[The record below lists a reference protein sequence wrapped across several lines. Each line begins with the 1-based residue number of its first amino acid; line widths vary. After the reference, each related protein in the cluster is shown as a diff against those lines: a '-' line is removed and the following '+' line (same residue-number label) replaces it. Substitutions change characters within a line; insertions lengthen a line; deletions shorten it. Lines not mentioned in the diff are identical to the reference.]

1 MKATRRRHGWVHMFS
16 THRRTLTIQ
25 LHNFDL
31 FRTCHT
37 SSFCTV
43 VWQLARFQ
51 LTRRIA
57 RSLGDSWASC
67 IPLGMQYPG
76 IDALRIKRRK
86 NRLSGFGSRCAQNLG
101 HKKRKTKNH
110 ATVTFRPYVQTPPMG
125 RSFWILACAVISPT
139 LSPYDK
145 FCVNRFR
152 GFRVLTPPIFPF
164 SIGLAGRPTSPSL
177 LTDLDVDCA
186 TL

>member
-37 SSFCTV
+37 SSFCAV

-86 NRLSGFGSRCAQNLG
+86 NRLSGFGSIGVRKIWVT
-101 HKKRKTKNH
+101 KKGKLKTTRQWHFAHMSRRLQWGDHFEFWHVRWYRRRNH
-110 ATVTFRPYVQTPPMG
+110 
-125 RSFWILACAVISPT
+125 PT
-139 LSPYDK
+139 TN
-145 FCVNRFR
+145 FV
-152 GFRVLTPPIFPF
+152 
-164 SIGLAGRPTSPSL
+164 SIGSGVSEFWHPQFSHSP
-177 LTDLDVDCA
+177 
-186 TL
+186 